1 MFGCIYGCAK
11 YWTSFVLMLNMKL
24 RSSSTKI
31 CLPAAPRLNNSSHVS
46 PHKIKQPTDK
56 SSNKSAA
63 FSWLFSLFL
72 SSCVQYIHIF
82 NCKYFIIVCYCPCGN
97 LRVIGN
103 TGGFLAI
110 ALNIFT
116 FVAEL
121 RRSLLI
127 TRRLHGSPGGRQPIC
142 KQLNSWT
149 DWWKLA
155 DNCQH
160 IAINWSQSHRVSL
173 R

>member
-24 RSSSTKI
+24 RSSSSKI
-31 CLPAAPRLNNSSHVS
+31 CLPAAPRLNNSSQVS

-97 LRVIGN
+97 LLAIGN

-116 FVAEL
+116 FGDHFWSHGDCTGRLVGGNPSVNNWTVGLIDE
-121 RRSLLI
+121 SLQI
-127 TRRLHGSPGGRQPIC
+127 
-142 KQLNSWT
+142 
-149 DWWKLA
+149 
-155 DNCQH
+155 
-160 IAINWSQSHRVSL
+160 IANIMQ
-173 R
+173 